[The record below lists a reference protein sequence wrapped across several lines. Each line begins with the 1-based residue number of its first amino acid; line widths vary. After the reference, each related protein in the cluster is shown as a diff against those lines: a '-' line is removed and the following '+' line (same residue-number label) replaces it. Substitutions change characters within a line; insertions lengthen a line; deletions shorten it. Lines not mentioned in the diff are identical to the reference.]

1 MGSCISKSVVGQDQC
16 QDQPIEI
23 KNKVEHKHFKTI
35 LNAFEYTDQIVNA
48 EDKIRDKYLT
58 NEIEVKKIINNGD
71 VINIMYLED
80 NEIYFIL
87 MKHIFDQYINN
98 DKINLV
104 RKTTIDD
111 AYNFIVNNDVHLIFL
126 DRVIGKNMRGDD
138 LYNKLKDE
146 KYDVSNIIFI
156 SAIDNLKD
164 IDYYEKNGIKYFI
177 KPLKIERFVK
187 FINNIII

>member
-35 LNAFEYTDQIVNA
+35 LHAFEYTDQIVTA
-48 EDKIRDKYLT
+48 EEEICNKYLSK
-58 NEIEVKKIINNGD
+58 NIKMKKITNNGD

-87 MKHIFDQYINN
+87 MQHVIDQYINK
-98 DKINLV
+98 DIKMV
-104 RKTTIDD
+104 MKTTIDD
-111 AYNFIVNNDVHLIFL
+111 AYNFIMNNDVHLIFL
-126 DRVIGKNMRGDD
+126 DRVIGKNIRGDD

-146 KYDVSNIIFI
+146 KYDVSKIIFI
-156 SAIDNLKD
+156 SSIDDLED
-164 IDYYEKNGIKYFI
+164 INRYEKNGIKYFT
-177 KPLKIERFVK
+177 KPLKIEKFVK
-187 FINNIII
+187 FMNNII